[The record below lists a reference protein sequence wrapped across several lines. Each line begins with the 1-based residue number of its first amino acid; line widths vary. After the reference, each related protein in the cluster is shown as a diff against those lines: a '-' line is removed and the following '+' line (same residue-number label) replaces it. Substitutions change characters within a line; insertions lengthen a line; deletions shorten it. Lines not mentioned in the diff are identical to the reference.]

1 VACSSAEDAES
12 LAKKDLRI
20 DYTYSVSE
28 QLSALLPPLE
38 RYMALFEP
46 GELPAGFEPERFEPT
61 RMPNARSNEE
71 LWDRDPDLGKRGLF
85 RTRTFHGQSFALL
98 DAASRWRRVVP
109 EFATY
114 EVLRWENQDVLA
126 YDESSAMLR
135 VPTGAPLPALH
146 ARAASLC
153 DGRLPRLERPGSN
166 GATATNARG
175 GKKVSRWQA
184 RRNECPVLVYD
195 NVPRRVAERIAASL
209 SQRLGNGGSDA

>member
-1 VACSSAEDAES
+1 
-12 LAKKDLRI
+12 
-20 DYTYSVSE
+20 
-28 QLSALLPPLE
+28 
-38 RYMALFEP
+38 
-46 GELPAGFEPERFEPT
+46 
-61 RMPNARSNEE
+61 
-71 LWDRDPDLGKRGLF
+71 LWDRDPDLGQRGLF
-85 RTRTFHGQSFALL
+85 RTRTFHGQSYALL

-126 YDESSAMLR
+126 YDERSAMLR

-153 DGRLPRLERPGSN
+153 DGRLPRLERRGSN
-166 GATATNARG
+166 GAAATNAKG
-175 GKKVSRWQA
+175 SKKGRRWQA
-184 RRNECPVLVYD
+184 QSNECPVLVYD

>member
-1 VACSSAEDAES
+1 MACSSAEDAKS
-12 LAKKDLRI
+12 LAKKDLKI

-28 QLSALLPPLE
+28 QLSALLPPLD
-38 RYMALFEP
+38 RYMALFKP
-46 GELPAGFEPERFEPT
+46 GELPAGFEPERFEPAK
-61 RMPNARSNEE
+61 MANARSNEE
-71 LWDRDPDLGKRGLF
+71 LWDRDPDLGQRGLF
-85 RTRTFHGQSFALL
+85 RTRTFHGQSYALL

-153 DGRLPRLERPGSN
+153 DGRLPRLERRGSN
-166 GATATNARG
+166 GEDGSNREKG
-175 GKKVSRWQA
+175 EKGSRRQA

-195 NVPRRVAERIAASL
+195 NVPRKVAERIAASL